1 MRERRPPRVRSYSVS
16 LLFFVV
22 VGDATTERGGG
33 GGEGGGG
40 RGGRAEG
47 PREREAR
54 ERLLLGGVVAGYV
67 CCVRPR
73 GCINH
78 FPDLRGEY
86 IPRFIPD
93 IRAGTFALNRII

>member
-1 MRERRPPRVRSYSVS
+1 MPRAVIRGLCERRPPRVRSYSVS

-22 VGDATTERGGG
+22 VGDATTERGGE
-33 GGEGGGG
+33 GEEKEEDEAGG
-40 RGGRAEG
+40 RGAE
-47 PREREAR
+47 REREAR

-86 IPRFIPD
+86 IP
-93 IRAGTFALNRII
+93 

>member
-1 MRERRPPRVRSYSVS
+1 MRRRN
-16 LLFFVV
+16 
-22 VGDATTERGGG
+22 
-33 GGEGGGG
+33 GEEGEKEEEDEAGG
-40 RGGRAEG
+40 RGAE
-47 PREREAR
+47 REREAR